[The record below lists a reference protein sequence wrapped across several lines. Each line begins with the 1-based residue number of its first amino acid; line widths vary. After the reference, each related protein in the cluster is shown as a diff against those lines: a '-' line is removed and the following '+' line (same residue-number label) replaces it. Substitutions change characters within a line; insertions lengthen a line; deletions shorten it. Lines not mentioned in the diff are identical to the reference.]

1 MGIFKKILNRFAP
14 QNTVPAP
21 EPIPEPTPA
30 PMPPKP
36 ACLFFI
42 EKTTEPGVE
51 RTVRDMTQE
60 SFTIGCDPECALHLT
75 DPTDPY
81 RQRLARNHVQVSYVD
96 YHWQLSAL
104 SHLCPTLVNGATLP
118 PDVDPVTLSPGDLI
132 TLGKI
137 ELRFFLT
144 SDQLTRYILT
154 SAPEEDPREQVNTGE
169 IKCSLTVE
177 KAGPLDADLV
187 GKTYVL
193 MGWDFTIGRDEGCDL
208 RVRDPRFDARHA
220 LLQGSSPWSL
230 IVMGDNG
237 LYRNGTRIDRE
248 GTVVLLY
255 DGDELSLGD
264 YVFRFHDPSK
274 AAWWELSKED
284 FPVPPEED
292 PDADLEWRRLHHLPP
307 FEDEMD
313 DDSWFTPAE
322 HSFGFTDLPQM
333 SAHPLPADFV
343 PPVTSSRTT
352 TVTIQPVSPMAL
364 RQGSFRASLL
374 ISPGFTLGQTKIL
387 VENIPGGIHRL
398 QPDMIR
404 FNTELLADHVE
415 MRPTLIFDHDQLYT
429 VIFSPM
435 PPTGVAD
442 PEDPGLLRQL
452 CQRFHDATF
461 GADSQDVFPWGRVDI
476 VQHRCHGK
484 LRSDLILSYRDP
496 ADTIAPQTHAH
507 LQERHL
513 FSQGYLAIDDLI
525 LSGRTTLPMFRTF
538 VRERPD
544 LGRWETEESFR
555 FYAPLSSGSVSLDA
569 TLTFTDGCLATIDLT
584 PDLDLL
590 LPKAEA
596 ACREFL
602 QEMDINPA
610 LSQYRWGTLTCSAG
624 IRLSYGSI
632 GYLDQ
637 R

>member
-1 MGIFKKILNRFAP
+1 MGIFKKIMNRFAP
-14 QNTVPAP
+14 HNPAP
-21 EPIPEPTPA
+21 KVVPEIVPEPTPPA
-30 PMPPKP
+30 P

-42 EKTTEPGVE
+42 EKTTEPGIE

-60 SFTIGCDPECALHLT
+60 RFTIGSAPDCDLHLS

-81 RQRLARNHVQVSYVD
+81 HQHLSRAHAQVAYVD
-96 YHWQLSAL
+96 SHWQLSAL
-104 SHLCPTLVNGATLP
+104 SQLCPTLVNGVALLP
-118 PDVDPVTLSPGDLI
+118 EDKPVTLSPGDLI
-132 TLGKI
+132 TLGRI

-144 SDQLTRYILT
+144 ADQLTHYILI

-177 KAGPLDADLV
+177 KAGPLDAELV

-220 LLQGSSPWSL
+220 LLRGSSPWSL
-230 IVMGDNG
+230 IIMGDSG

-248 GTVVLLY
+248 GTIVLLY

-264 YVFRFHDPSK
+264 YIFRFHDPSE
-274 AAWWELSKED
+274 AARRDLARED
-284 FPVPPEED
+284 LPVPPEDLE
-292 PDADLEWRRLHHLPP
+292 ADLEWRRQHHLPP
-307 FEDEMD
+307 FEDDMAD
-313 DDSWFTPAE
+313 DGDWFVPTR
-322 HSFGFTDLPQM
+322 HSLGFTDLPLM

-387 VENIPGGIHRL
+387 VENIPGGVHRL
-398 QPDMIR
+398 QPNMIR

-429 VIFSPM
+429 VILSPM
-435 PPTGVAD
+435 PPTGVEN
-442 PEDPGLLRQL
+442 PEDPQLLHSL

-476 VQHRCHGK
+476 VQHHCRGK
-484 LRSDLILSYRDP
+484 LRSDLVFSYRNP
-496 ADTIAPQTHAH
+496 ADSIAPQTPAH
-507 LQERHL
+507 LQEKHL
-513 FSQGYLAIDDLI
+513 FSQGYLTIDDLI

-538 VRERPD
+538 ARDRQG
-544 LGRWETEESFR
+544 LGHWAAEDIFQLS
-555 FYAPLSSGSVSLDA
+555 APVNSGSVSLDA
-569 TLTFTDGCLATIDLT
+569 MLTFTDGCLATIDLT

-602 QEMDINPA
+602 QELGLNPA
-610 LSQYRWGTLTCSAG
+610 LTQYRWGTLTCSAG

>member
-14 QNTVPAP
+14 QNVVPAP

-60 SFTIGCDPECALHLT
+60 SFTIGCDPECALHLS

-81 RQRLARNHVQVSYVD
+81 RQRLARNHAKISYVD
-96 YHWQLSAL
+96 YHWQLSVL
-104 SHLCPTLVNGATLP
+104 SHLCPTLVNGAMLQ
-118 PDVDPVTLSPGDLI
+118 PDGEPVTLSPGDLI
-132 TLGKI
+132 TLGRV

-177 KAGPLDADLV
+177 KAGPLDAELV

-193 MGWDFTIGRDEGCDL
+193 MGWDFTIGRDEECNL

-274 AAWWELSKED
+274 AAWWELSRED
-284 FPVPPEED
+284 FPVPPED
-292 PDADLEWRRLHHLPP
+292 NPDADLEWRRLHHLPP

-313 DDSWFTPAE
+313 DDGWFTPAE

-333 SAHPLPADFV
+333 NTHPLPEGFI
-343 PPVTSSRTT
+343 PPRCSAYST
-352 TVTIQPVSPMAL
+352 TVSLQPISPAAI
-364 RQGSFRASLL
+364 RQGCFRICDIV
-374 ISPGFTLGQTKIL
+374 ISPRFPLAQAQTLAETIYGFTQ
-387 VENIPGGIHRL
+387 L
-398 QPDMIR
+398 QPDVFRLNCI
-404 FNTELLADHVE
+404 LLADHTE
-415 MRPTLIFDHDQLYT
+415 MRPTLFFQGTRLYT
-429 VIFSPM
+429 VMFSPD
-435 PPTGVAD
+435 PPFGVED
-442 PEDPGLLRQL
+442 PEDPQLLHVL
-452 CQRFHDATF
+452 CQRFRDAAF
-461 GADSQDVFPWGRVDI
+461 GEDSPNVFPWGRVDI
-476 VQHRCHGK
+476 VQRRFHGK

-525 LSGRTTLPMFRTF
+525 LSGRTTQPMFRTF
-538 VRERPD
+538 VRERPN
-544 LGRWETEESFR
+544 LGCWETEESFR

-632 GYLDQ
+632 SYLDQ